1 MNILPFTSKP
11 FGSLRPISHFSLG
24 FFALLLSSSLLAGDK
39 QNETDSRLALLEQ
52 RIMALE
58 KENGQLKER
67 LAKLEG
73 KMRLQP
79 KELADILP
87 QEEMQ
92 KKSFLEAFRRELKS
106 DADRASGPWTSPDSW
121 ALIRK
126 RMSSFEVRETL
137 GRPTRMKPSVR
148 PAIDEI
154 YFYKGDLDADGIEE
168 EGVVNFKDK
177 RVVSFESPHS
187 D

>member
-1 MNILPFTSKP
+1 MTISLMLVAEDEQNKP
-11 FGSLRPISHFSLG
+11 GATF
-24 FFALLLSSSLLAGDK
+24 K
-39 QNETDSRLALLEQ
+39 LLEQ
-52 RIMALE
+52 RVTALE
-58 KENGQLKER
+58 KENDQLKMR
-67 LAKLEG
+67 LSNLEE
-73 KMRLQP
+73 KKVLQP

-87 QEEMQ
+87 KEEKE
-92 KKSFLEAFRRELKS
+92 KKSFLESFRRELKS
-106 DADRASGPWTSPDSW
+106 DAARASGPWTSPDSW

-148 PAIDEI
+148 PAIDEV

>member
-1 MNILPFTSKP
+1 MFRSFFYCVLWALNSTICLMLAAKEELNKP
-11 FGSLRPISHFSLG
+11 ITTF
-24 FFALLLSSSLLAGDK
+24 
-39 QNETDSRLALLEQ
+39 ELLEQ
-52 RIMALE
+52 RVTALE
-58 KENGQLKER
+58 KENER
-67 LAKLEG
+67 LKKRLSNLEE
-73 KMRLQP
+73 KKVLKP

-87 QEEMQ
+87 REEQE
-92 KKSFLEAFRRELKS
+92 KKSFLESFRRELKS
-106 DADRASGPWTSPDSW
+106 DAARASGPWTNPDSW
-121 ALIRK
+121 DLIRK

-148 PAIDEI
+148 PAIDEV

>member
-1 MNILPFTSKP
+1 MNNLPFTYKA

-67 LAKLEG
+67 LKLEE

-92 KKSFLEAFRRELKS
+92 KKSFLEAFRRELKKRRRS
-106 DADRASGPWTSPDSW
+106 GKRA
-121 ALIRK
+121 
-126 RMSSFEVRETL
+126 
-137 GRPTRMKPSVR
+137 
-148 PAIDEI
+148 
-154 YFYKGDLDADGIEE
+154 LDQ
-168 EGVVNFKDK
+168 
-177 RVVSFESPHS
+177 S
-187 D
+187 

>member
-1 MNILPFTSKP
+1 MTISLMLVAEDELNKP
-11 FGSLRPISHFSLG
+11 GATL
-24 FFALLLSSSLLAGDK
+24 K
-39 QNETDSRLALLEQ
+39 LLEQ
-52 RIMALE
+52 RVTALE
-58 KENGQLKER
+58 KENDQLKMR
-67 LAKLEG
+67 LSILEE
-73 KMRLQP
+73 KKVLQP

-87 QEEMQ
+87 KEEKE
-92 KKSFLEAFRRELKS
+92 KKSFFESFRRELKS
-106 DADRASGPWTSPDSW
+106 DAARASGPWTSPDSW

-148 PAIDEI
+148 PAIDEV

-177 RVVSFESPHS
+177 RVVSFESPHF

>member
-1 MNILPFTSKP
+1 M
-11 FGSLRPISHFSLG
+11 
-24 FFALLLSSSLLAGDK
+24 LSSSLLAGDK

-92 KKSFLEAFRRELKS
+92 KKSFLE
-106 DADRASGPWTSPDSW
+106 
-121 ALIRK
+121 
-126 RMSSFEVRETL
+126 
-137 GRPTRMKPSVR
+137 
-148 PAIDEI
+148 
-154 YFYKGDLDADGIEE
+154 
-168 EGVVNFKDK
+168 
-177 RVVSFESPHS
+177 
-187 D
+187 

>member
-1 MNILPFTSKP
+1 MTISLMLVAEDEQNKP
-11 FGSLRPISHFSLG
+11 GAAFKI
-24 FFALLLSSSLLAGDK
+24 
-39 QNETDSRLALLEQ
+39 LEQ
-52 RIMALE
+52 RVKALE
-58 KENGQLKER
+58 KENDQLKMR
-67 LAKLEG
+67 LSNLEE
-73 KMRLQP
+73 KKVLQP

-87 QEEMQ
+87 KEEKE
-92 KKSFLEAFRRELKS
+92 KKSFLESFRRELKS
-106 DADRASGPWTSPDSW
+106 DAARASGPWTSPDSW

-148 PAIDEI
+148 PAIDEV